1 METNL
6 KGEYQ
11 INNSNLLKSEGLP
24 LRLVIGSRKKPTGK
38 KPLHFILEH
47 LESGKYIFLS
57 SLFPCSNEAKNDQ
70 ESYSMD
76 YKGLNY
82 LLTIDREANNA
93 KIEVLGRKG
102 ENSLSSIINSELGS
116 KYHPKW

>member
-1 METNL
+1 MKANL

-11 INNSNLLKSEGLP
+11 INNSRLLKSEGTP
-24 LRLVIGSRKKPTGK
+24 LRLVIGTRKKPIGK

-57 SLFPCSNEAKNDQ
+57 SLFPYENEAKKGQ

-76 YKGLNY
+76 FEGVNY
-82 LLTIDREANNA
+82 LLSIDRNANKA
-93 KIEVLGRKG
+93 EIEVIGNKG
-102 ENSLSSIINSELGS
+102 YNSLSSIINSELGS
-116 KYHPKW
+116 KYHPK